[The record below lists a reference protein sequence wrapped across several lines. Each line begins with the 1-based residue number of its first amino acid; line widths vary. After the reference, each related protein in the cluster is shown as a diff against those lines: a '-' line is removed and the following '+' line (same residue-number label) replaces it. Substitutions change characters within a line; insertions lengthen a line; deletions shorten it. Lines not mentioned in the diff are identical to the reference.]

1 MKITTKHTTNS
12 SVTFVTPKRL
22 RLLLSAVMLRKLT
35 ILGKQKKNS
44 SRNTTTIRA
53 SRPYFFDSYS
63 FTVALFLLFFSLVG
77 GMSKTMASLQ
87 AFPSSLLSRTWSCA
101 LIPFPFLSNACHA
114 GLFNLDVVLFLIR
127 LPEIIRTLI
136 LLFILLHIYGVA
148 TATESYFLP
157 RSQQFLS
164 LV

>member
-1 MKITTKHTTNS
+1 
-12 SVTFVTPKRL
+12 
-22 RLLLSAVMLRKLT
+22 
-35 ILGKQKKNS
+35 
-44 SRNTTTIRA
+44 
-53 SRPYFFDSYS
+53 
-63 FTVALFLLFFSLVG
+63 
-77 GMSKTMASLQ
+77 MASLQ

>member
-1 MKITTKHTTNS
+1 M
-12 SVTFVTPKRL
+12 V
-22 RLLLSAVMLRKLT
+22 
-35 ILGKQKKNS
+35 
-44 SRNTTTIRA
+44 
-53 SRPYFFDSYS
+53 
-63 FTVALFLLFFSLVG
+63 
-77 GMSKTMASLQ
+77 KTMAPLQ
-87 AFPSSLLSRTWSCA
+87 VFPSSLLPRRLIQSRRS
-101 LIPFPFLSNACHA
+101 S
-114 GLFNLDVVLFLIR
+114 FLIR